1 MRAFSLFILF
11 IFSVGVCAQDK
22 TSGEILNIE
31 STITGSSE
39 QPKVLYIVPW
49 KAPAGPGDLYQ
60 PILGS
65 VIEEQ
70 VLTPIDR
77 ATFQRKLEY
86 YQRLSEKAVKPPP
99 P

>member
-1 MRAFSLFILF
+1 MRMYGLCILL
-11 IFSVGVCAQDK
+11 IFSIGSYAQEK
-22 TSGEILNIE
+22 TSGEILSIE
-31 STITGSSE
+31 STITGSHE

-70 VLTPIDR
+70 VLTTIDR

-86 YQRLSEKAVKPPP
+86 YQRLSDKTVKQPQP
-99 P
+99 